1 MGKLLALA
9 TVQVS
14 FSYAGTFHTI
24 IGPDGRPMV
33 VQIQEKSPKKV
44 QLKEKIPF
52 SQKSDSSVDEIKV
65 KPQPSVQSEILEKNL
80 KPKHVTQQVFQST
93 VTTSRPPQLNQAPSV
108 EKVAS
113 VQPKVI
119 NIPVNVKDSI
129 ERQSKNTRSEQFQ
142 QSEEITQVQP
152 LKIEEKTLSTNK
164 IAIADVKSKIPPLEQ
179 KAATASQTVQGF
191 STIEGEKYV
200 NNEYLEDKEFN
211 LEGKKRFY
219 TLPEGVID
227 NKVGQTRMQTIERE
241 KGVSRSVIDRL
252 FQRDQPID
260 HGPITLATSYYRVSK
275 TDAVQGLGQQC
286 FVNKK
291 IKKAKELDL
300 QQDINLWPRAPL
312 ADEFDYDVVKLK
324 RPLQNIRINSFAS
337 KIQNPTFYWPFVVFL
352 DQKGCVIEGAGG
364 FKNNDGQADAF
375 YHEKIEGIIQ
385 VPRESQYLLLTPLA
399 SAIDVDGRVLSNQ
412 GQLKLTAIR

>member
-52 SQKSDSSVDEIKV
+52 SHKSDSSMDKMKV
-65 KPQPSVQSEILEKNL
+65 KPQPSVPAEILEKNL
-80 KPKHVTQQVFQST
+80 KPKYITQQVFQST
-93 VTTSRPPQLNQAPSV
+93 ITTSTQPQLNQAPLV
-108 EKVAS
+108 EKAAS

-119 NIPVNVKDSI
+119 NIPDDVKDPI
-129 ERQSKNTRSEQFQ
+129 ERQSKNTQSEQFQ
-142 QSEEITQVQP
+142 QPEEITQVQP

-164 IAIADVKSKIPPLEQ
+164 IAIADVKSKTPPLEQ
-179 KAATASQTVQGF
+179 QAATASQTVQGF

-312 ADEFDYDVVKLK
+312 ADEFDYEVVKLK
-324 RPLQNIRINSFAS
+324 SPLQNIRINSFAS

>member
-9 TVQVS
+9 TVQMS
-14 FSYAGTFHTI
+14 FSYAGIFHTI

-44 QLKEKIPF
+44 QLKEKISF
-52 SQKSDSSVDEIKV
+52 SQKSDSSVDEVKV
-65 KPQPSVQSEILEKNL
+65 KPQLSVQAEILEQNL
-80 KPKHVTQQVFQST
+80 KSKHITQQVFQST
-93 VTTSRPPQLNQAPSV
+93 ITTSTQPRLNQAPL
-108 EKVAS
+108 EKKAAS

-119 NIPVNVKDSI
+119 NIPVDIKDPI
-129 ERQSKNTRSEQFQ
+129 ERQSKNMRSEQFQ
-142 QSEEITQVQP
+142 QSEEMTQVQP

-164 IAIADVKSKIPPLEQ
+164 IAIVNVKSKTPSLEQ
-179 KAATASQTVQGF
+179 QAVTANQTVQGF
-191 STIEGEKYV
+191 STIAGENYV

-312 ADEFDYDVVKLK
+312 ADEFDYEVVKLK
-324 RPLQNIRINSFAS
+324 SPLQNIRINSFAS

-375 YHEKIEGIIQ
+375 YHEKIEGIIR